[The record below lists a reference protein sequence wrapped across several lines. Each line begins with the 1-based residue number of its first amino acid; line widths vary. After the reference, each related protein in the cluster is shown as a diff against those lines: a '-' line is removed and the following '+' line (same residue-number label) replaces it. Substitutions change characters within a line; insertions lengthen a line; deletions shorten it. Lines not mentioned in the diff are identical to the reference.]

1 MTNTSNI
8 TIKSLI
14 ESNLMKL
21 SLGDTIQWF
30 IICTVLFFQVV
41 TLYKGIK
48 EQSRKYGDILN
59 SMGIFGTFLGICI
72 GLWYLNP
79 DNITE
84 SIPGFIGSMKIAFI
98 TSVSGLLGSLILNY
112 NLKEVSNED
121 AGLSDVIDTIRSGDE
136 TLFGKIDV
144 MGASIKDLSMSIN
157 GKEEGSL
164 LNQIVLLRSNIND
177 KFTSLTEEFRQ
188 FAQLQA
194 ENNTKALVEA
204 IREVIGDFNAK
215 INEQFGENFK
225 ELNNAVGDLVVWQE
239 NYKEIL
245 ESTYDKINIAS
256 QSIEHS
262 KTMLNAVQERFTENM
277 KINDDVKV
285 SLEVLGKENEEMEQ
299 KMEAFRDL
307 SETAKD
313 AFPIIKSNIE
323 NLTEGFTSHVDS
335 TFSTVESNLRSQ
347 QTMTNELVEN
357 IKDNVTRSMDTLDSS
372 VEKTNNAI
380 TSSLDNMQS
389 SVDQAS
395 KDLTKG
401 MEKSFAD
408 AIHNIEQLQQNI
420 ASAFES
426 TMMQLSDAQRQEM
439 ERSLRSLGN
448 ELASVSQKFVDDYAE
463 LTSRMRTVVA
473 MAEG

>member
-14 ESNLMKL
+14 ESNLMNL
-21 SLGDTIQWF
+21 SLGDMIQWC
-30 IICTVLFFQVV
+30 IICTVLFFQMV

-79 DNITE
+79 ENITE
-84 SIPGFIGSMKIAFI
+84 SIPGFMGSMKIAFI
-98 TSVSGLLGSLILNY
+98 TSVSGLLGNLILNY
-112 NLKEVSNED
+112 NLKEASNEYV
-121 AGLSDVIDTIRSGDE
+121 GLSDVIDTIRSGDE

-144 MGASIKDLSMSIN
+144 MGASIKALSMSIN

-177 KFTSLTEEFRQ
+177 KFTLLTEEFRQ

-245 ESTYDKINIAS
+245 ESTYDKINLAS

-285 SLEVLGKENEEMEQ
+285 SLEILGRENEEMEL
-299 KMEAFRDL
+299 KMEAFKDL

-323 NLTEGFTSHVDS
+323 NLTGGFSSHVDTTLS
-335 TFSTVESNLRSQ
+335 
-347 QTMTNELVEN
+347 LVEN
-357 IKDNVTRSMDTLDSS
+357 N
-372 VEKTNNAI
+372 
-380 TSSLDNMQS
+380 
-389 SVDQAS
+389 
-395 KDLTKG
+395 
-401 MEKSFAD
+401 
-408 AIHNIEQLQQNI
+408 
-420 ASAFES
+420 
-426 TMMQLSDAQRQEM
+426 
-439 ERSLRSLGN
+439 
-448 ELASVSQKFVDDYAE
+448 
-463 LTSRMRTVVA
+463 
-473 MAEG
+473 